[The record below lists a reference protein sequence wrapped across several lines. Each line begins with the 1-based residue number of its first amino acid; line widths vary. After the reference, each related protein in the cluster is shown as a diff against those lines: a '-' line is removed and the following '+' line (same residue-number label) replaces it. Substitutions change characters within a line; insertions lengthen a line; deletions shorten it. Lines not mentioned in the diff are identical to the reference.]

1 MFDLD
6 KMSFEELQQIH
17 DAVNMEMKERKEHRY
32 QELVQNVCDAMN
44 ALASEFP
51 STELCVDFLC
61 HECGCDVYNDL
72 DVMDYFCKRGH
83 THITPDCF
91 TRY

>member
-17 DAVNMEMKERKEHRY
+17 DAINMEMKERKEHRY

-51 STELCVDFLC
+51 SAELRVDFRC
-61 HECGCDVYNDL
+61 SECGIDDGL
-72 DVMDYFCKRGH
+72 DVMDYFCNRGCRRM
-83 THITPDCF
+83 TPDCF

>member
-6 KMSFEELQQIH
+6 KMSFEELQQLH
-17 DAVNMEMKERKEHRY
+17 DAINMEMKERKDHRY

-51 STELCVDFLC
+51 SAELCVDFRC
-61 HECGCDVYNDL
+61 PECECDVDDGL

-83 THITPDCF
+83 KRITPDYF
-91 TRY
+91 VRY